1 MPIAAVLV
9 PPVPHAPHTC
19 IHAHHQQMDDPWRE
33 AIAKCILRAMVVLE
47 ERMGDGS
54 DKELLVKGGR
64 DLLRVFGAMLG
75 FLEEYK

>member
-1 MPIAAVLV
+1 MLSRAASNPLGYT
-9 PPVPHAPHTC
+9 HTYT
-19 IHAHHQQMDDPWRE
+19 HTPRQLDDPWRE

-47 ERMGDGS
+47 EQMEGGQ

-75 FLEEYK
+75 YLEEYK

>member
-1 MPIAAVLV
+1 MCSRAPLQTPLV
-9 PPVPHAPHTC
+9 TRTLKHTPR
-19 IHAHHQQMDDPWRE
+19 QLDDPWRE

-47 ERMGDGS
+47 EQMEDGE

-75 FLEEYK
+75 YLEEHK